1 MAKCVESGKTKDI
14 IRVSDEE
21 ARKLV
26 NERGWRYVSKSAWKQ
41 ATRNQEE
48 V

>member
-1 MAKCVESGKTKDI
+1 MAKCVESGKTKEI

-26 NERGWRYVSKSAWKQ
+26 KNGWRYVSKSSWKQ
-41 ATRNQEE
+41 VTRNQEE

>member
-1 MAKCVESGKTKDI
+1 MAKCVESSKSKEVR
-14 IRVSDEE
+14 RVSDEE

-26 NERGWRYVSKSAWKQ
+26 NNGWQYVSKSAWKQ
-41 ATRNQEE
+41 ATRQPEE